1 MLLYSGTEGV
11 VPSHA
16 ADYSVTW
23 LEVSVSPQRVDD
35 NTARRNRRIHVPH
48 PEGPT
53 WAVDGDTIY
62 IPIDTLPE
70 ATQEYIL
77 GALEV
82 LPRIGKS
89 LRPYLA
95 RGLHFETLEEFSAF
109 WEAERAAAAA
119 PAGKPRRKKHSNYA
133 KTFLALGRRDG
144 FHCQHCHAT
153 KDIHIDHII
162 PVACGGID
170 ALPNMQLLC
179 QRCNARKGKR

>member
-1 MLLYSGTEGV
+1 MSQQIVGN
-11 VPSHA
+11 SHA
-16 ADYSVTW
+16 KS
-23 LEVSVSPQRVDD
+23 
-35 NTARRNRRIHVPH
+35 NRRMQCPH

-62 IPIDTLPE
+62 ITIDTLPE
-70 ATQEYIL
+70 ATDEYIR

-82 LPRIGKS
+82 LPLVAKV

-95 RGLHFETLEEFSAF
+95 RGLSFETLKDLEAF
-109 WEAERAAAAA
+109 WFAERDAAATTS
-119 PAGKPRRKKHSNYA
+119 GKPRRKRHSNYA

-153 KDIHIDHII
+153 RDIHIDHII
-162 PVACGGID
+162 SVACGGID